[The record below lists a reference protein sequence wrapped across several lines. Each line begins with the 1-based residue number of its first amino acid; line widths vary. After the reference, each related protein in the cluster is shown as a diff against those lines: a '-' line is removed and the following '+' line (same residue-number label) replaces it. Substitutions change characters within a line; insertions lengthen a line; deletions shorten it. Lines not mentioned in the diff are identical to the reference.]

1 MASELKR
8 LRGVILGR
16 LTRIEVFI
24 RDIDSKSGLTED
36 HIQARLEI
44 IDQCWTEYSTVQN
57 NIDACEDIDVEDEEE
72 KRAAF
77 EERCINARVALRY
90 VLRKMQGQGTTP
102 AGRNIDRPLL
112 PVQLQH
118 QFPVPQ
124 QPVAVRLPTL
134 ELPTFGGDYMDW
146 PGFRDS
152 FQALIDRNMQLSNV
166 QKLLYLK
173 STLKEEAASILNAI
187 DITDANYQ
195 VAWDLLVEMFENRRV
210 IKQKHLKA
218 LVNINQVPKDS
229 PKELR
234 RLLTE
239 FQRNVNALKQLGE
252 STEEWSTL
260 LVYLIAS
267 KLDGTSRR
275 DWEIQ
280 TQDDDTPTYE
290 EIVKFI
296 NRRCH
301 TLEALEVEKQKSS
314 KTINSTQF
322 SLTATISPNTDN
334 NFNVNMRSGGGDDD
348 DVNSER

>member
-1 MASELKR
+1 MTSELKR

-44 IDQCWTEYSTVQN
+44 IDQCWAEYSTVQN
-57 NIDACEDIDVEDEEE
+57 NIDAGEDIDVEEEEE

-77 EERCINARVALRY
+77 EERCINARVALRSA
-90 VLRKMQGQGTTP
+90 LRRMQRQGTTSDS
-102 AGRNIDRPLL
+102 RNIDRPLL

-118 QFPVPQ
+118 QIPVPQ
-124 QPVAVRLPTL
+124 QSVDVRLPTL

-146 PGFRDS
+146 PGFRDA

-173 STLKEEAASILNAI
+173 STLKEEAASVLEAL

-218 LVNINQVPKDS
+218 LFTIKQVPEDS
-229 PKELR
+229 PRELR

-239 FQRNVNALKQLGE
+239 FQRNVNALKQFGE
-252 STEEWSTL
+252 PTEEWSTL
-260 LVYLIAS
+260 LVYLIAI
-267 KLDGTSRR
+267 KLDGTPRR
-275 DWEIQ
+275 DWETQ
-280 TQDDDTPTYE
+280 TQDDESPTYE

-296 NRRCH
+296 NKRCTNRH
-301 TLEALEVEKQKSS
+301 PAGRNEPTTTQREGTSSTRKQPDGHP
-314 KTINSTQF
+314 
-322 SLTATISPNTDN
+322 L
-334 NFNVNMRSGGGDDD
+334 
-348 DVNSER
+348 